1 MVNPTEN
8 NQSHTEIRESED
20 NNIEIEQTKKFKNKI
35 RNNSFKKERHNI
47 RLKFYVK
54 ETIGKYL
61 KVLEEKGSL
70 TKQEKKDKKCYT
82 KILQKAEEYLK
93 ELKEDLNKLKRQR
106 YNIIED
112 IGYKGLKEI

>member
-1 MVNPTEN
+1 M
-8 NQSHTEIRESED
+8 
-20 NNIEIEQTKKFKNKI
+20 
-35 RNNSFKKERHNI
+35 
-47 RLKFYVK
+47 
-54 ETIGKYL
+54 
-61 KVLEEKGSL
+61 LEEKGSL